1 MKITFLG
8 TGTSTGV
15 PMIGCDCEVCLSEDP
30 KNKRMRPSILIT
42 VNHHNILVDTTPEF
56 RLQAIANGIRRVDAV
71 LFTHSHADHMHGI
84 DDLRIF
90 SKTQEDPILCY
101 GNPPTLARLQHA
113 FDYIFSPGHYKGL
126 LPNIKLESVG
136 GPFSLFGQ
144 TIEPIQVMHG
154 KTEVLGFRLGDFAY
168 VTDCG
173 QIPDESMGLLFG
185 VETLV
190 LDALRW
196 EPKHPAHLTI
206 PEAIDV
212 SQRLRAKQTYFTH
225 MMHLVEHH
233 ETNARLPDGIELAYD
248 GLVLEVN

>member
-1 MKITFLG
+1 MQITFLG

-15 PMIGCDCEVCLSEDP
+15 PMIGCECRVCRSEDP
-30 KNKRMRPSILIT
+30 KNKRTRPSIMIT
-42 VNHHNILVDTTPEF
+42 QNQKNILVDTTPEF
-56 RLQAIANGIRRVDAV
+56 RLQAIANQINRVDAV

-90 SKTQEDPILCY
+90 SKTQSDPILCY
-101 GNPPTLARLQHA
+101 GNEHTLNRLRHA
-113 FDYIFSPGHYKGL
+113 FDYIFNPGHYKGL
-126 LPNIKLESVG
+126 LPNIKLESIN

-144 TIEPIQVMHG
+144 TIIPIRVLHG

-173 QIPDESMGLLFG
+173 QIPDESMALLAG
-185 VETLV
+185 VDILI

-196 EPKHPAHLTI
+196 EPEHPAHLTI
-206 PEAIDV
+206 PEAIEI
-212 SQRLRAKQTYFTH
+212 SQRLEARQTYFTH

-233 ETNARLPDGIELAYD
+233 ETNAKLPTGIQLAYD
-248 GLVLEVN
+248 GLTLEAN

>member
-90 SKTQEDPILCY
+90 
-101 GNPPTLARLQHA
+101 
-113 FDYIFSPGHYKGL
+113 
-126 LPNIKLESVG
+126 
-136 GPFSLFGQ
+136 
-144 TIEPIQVMHG
+144 
-154 KTEVLGFRLGDFAY
+154 
-168 VTDCG
+168 
-173 QIPDESMGLLFG
+173 
-185 VETLV
+185 
-190 LDALRW
+190 
-196 EPKHPAHLTI
+196 PKHRKIRSCVTETRLHL
-206 PEAIDV
+206 
-212 SQRLRAKQTYFTH
+212 
-225 MMHLVEHH
+225 
-233 ETNARLPDGIELAYD
+233 LAY
-248 GLVLEVN
+248 GTRLIILLALVITKGYYPT